1 MTRLLLSAAAA
12 ALLFASPALAQTAT
26 ATTATT
32 SNSAAAM
39 EQMAKV
45 TTARDFAS
53 LAAMSDLFEIQTG
66 EMAGSQAGSK
76 AVKQF
81 GKMLVKDHGKSSKQL
96 AKLAKAAGIEG
107 LLPAA
112 LDQRH
117 AVIADSLKD
126 ARGESFDAAFAQI
139 QVQAH
144 QEGIAL
150 FKAYA
155 ANGDDAQLK
164 AFAKKG
170 LPVLE
175 KHLSM
180 AQKLPGAP
188 VTQ

>member
-12 ALLFASPALAQTAT
+12 ALLFASPALAQTA
-26 ATTATT
+26 TATT

-76 AVKQF
+76 AVNQF